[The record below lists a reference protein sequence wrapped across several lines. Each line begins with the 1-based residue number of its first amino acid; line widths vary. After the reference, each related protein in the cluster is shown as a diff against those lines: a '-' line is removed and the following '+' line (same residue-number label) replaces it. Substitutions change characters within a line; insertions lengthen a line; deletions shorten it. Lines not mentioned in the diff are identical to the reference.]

1 MIKKYF
7 SPFWLIVSSLILI
20 YTFYRS
26 EILHVGSVRDY
37 YIKYYVISLI
47 FISFSIITFFISEV
61 IKVYLIIILISTI
74 SSTYLFEGYLVF
86 FQGPKH
92 YNSMLEKKEKIYLET
107 TGKKYDKRSRLQV
120 YSDLKQENY
129 EDLAVTIGRTY
140 FLRSNSIV
148 PLSGLSNAITIFCND
163 NGYYNIYQSDRY
175 GFNNPDTEWDS
186 KEIEYVLIGDS
197 FTQGACV
204 NRPYDITSVLR
215 KLSNKSAI
223 NLGISSSGS
232 LTEFAS
238 LREYLPKN
246 VRNIILLYFE
256 GNDNGELLDELN
268 NEILLNYLKNES
280 YSQNL
285 TQKQDLQ
292 TQIVKNLMDEE
303 FKKQNKMIEL
313 SRLRDLIK
321 IRSTRDLFIN
331 EKITFRPELVE
342 ILKLSNK
349 LSKQNNSDFFFVY
362 LPEFDRYKSKNYD
375 LNNYQKI
382 KSIVNYLEIP
392 FIDIHEEVFEKE
404 ENPLKLFPF
413 EMSGHY
419 NVEGYG
425 KVAQAIYR
433 LTQN

>member
-7 SPFWLIVSSLILI
+7 SPFFLIVSSLILI

-26 EILHVGSVRDY
+26 EIFHEGSIRDHYIIY
-37 YIKYYVISLI
+37 YIISLI

-86 FQGPKH
+86 FRD
-92 YNSMLEKKEKIYLET
+92 NSMLEKREKIYLET
-107 TGKKYDKRSRLQV
+107 TGKKYDKRSKLQV
-120 YSDLKQENY
+120 YNDLKQENY

-148 PLSGLSNAITIFCND
+148 PLSGLPNAMTIFCNE

-175 GFNNPDTEWDS
+175 GFNNPDTEWDA
-186 KEIEYVLIGDS
+186 KEIEYLLIGDS

-246 VRNIILLYFE
+246 VRNIILLYYE
-256 GNDNGELLDELN
+256 GNDNSELLDELN
-268 NEILLNYLKNES
+268 NKILLNYLKNES

-285 TQKQDLQ
+285 TKKQDLQ
-292 TQIVKNLMDEE
+292 TQIVKNLMVENL
-303 FKKQNKMIEL
+303 KKKNKMIEL
-313 SRLRDLIK
+313 STLKDFIK
-321 IRSTRDLFIN
+321 MRSTRGLFIN
-331 EKITFRPELVE
+331 QKITFRPELVE

-362 LPEFDRYKSKNYD
+362 LPEFNRYKSKNYD

-413 EMSGHY
+413 EMFGHY

>member
-1 MIKKYF
+1 
-7 SPFWLIVSSLILI
+7 
-20 YTFYRS
+20 
-26 EILHVGSVRDY
+26 
-37 YIKYYVISLI
+37 
-47 FISFSIITFFISEV
+47 
-61 IKVYLIIILISTI
+61 
-74 SSTYLFEGYLVF
+74 
-86 FQGPKH
+86 
-92 YNSMLEKKEKIYLET
+92 MLEKREKIYLET

-120 YSDLKQENY
+120 YNDLKQENY

-148 PLSGLSNAITIFCND
+148 PLSGLPNAMTIFCNE

-175 GFNNPDTEWDS
+175 GFNNPDTEWDA
-186 KEIEYVLIGDS
+186 KEIEYLLIGDS

-268 NEILLNYLKNES
+268 NEILLNYLNNES

-292 TQIVKNLMDEE
+292 TQIVKNFIDEQ

-313 SRLRDLIK
+313 STLKDLIK
-321 IRSTRDLFIN
+321 MRSTRGLFIN
-331 EKITFRPELVE
+331 AKITFRPELEE
-342 ILKLSNK
+342 ILKLSDK

-362 LPEFDRYKSKNYD
+362 LPEFNRYKSKNYD

-413 EMSGHY
+413 EMFGHY

>member
-7 SPFWLIVSSLILI
+7 SPFCLIVSSLILI

-74 SSTYLFEGYLVF
+74 SSIYLFEGYLVF
-86 FQGPKH
+86 FRDNFRDNLILK
-92 YNSMLEKKEKIYLET
+92 KKEKIYLET
-107 TGKKYDKRSRLQV
+107 TGKKYDTRSRLQI

-129 EDLAVTIGRTY
+129 ENLAVTIGRSH
-140 FLRSNSIV
+140 FLKSNSIV
-148 PLSGLSNAITIFCND
+148 PLSGLQNTMTIFCRE

-175 GFNNPDTEWDS
+175 GFNNPDTEWDG
-186 KEIEYVLIGDS
+186 KEIEYLLIGDS
-197 FTQGACV
+197 FTHGACV

-256 GNDNGELLDELN
+256 GNDNGELLDELK

-313 SRLRDLIK
+313 STLKDLIK
-321 IRSTRDLFIN
+321 MRSTRDLFIN

-362 LPEFDRYKSKNYD
+362 LPEFNRYKSKNYD

-419 NVEGYG
+419 NVEGYA

>member
-7 SPFWLIVSSLILI
+7 SPFFLIVSSLILI

-26 EILHVGSVRDY
+26 EILHEGSVRDH
-37 YIKYYVISLI
+37 YIKYYIISLI

-61 IKVYLIIILISTI
+61 IKVYLIIISISII
-74 SSTYLFEGYLVF
+74 SSLYLFEGYLIF
-86 FQGPKH
+86 FQDNLILK
-92 YNSMLEKKEKIYLET
+92 KKEKIYLET
-107 TGKKYDKRSRLQV
+107 TGKKYDTRSRLQV
-120 YSDLKQENY
+120 YNDLKQENY
-129 EDLAVTIGRTY
+129 ENLAVTIGRSH
-140 FLRSNSIV
+140 FLKSNSIV
-148 PLSGLSNAITIFCND
+148 PLSGLQNALTIYCD
-163 NGYYNIYQSDRY
+163 ENGYYNIYQSDRY

-186 KEIEYVLIGDS
+186 KEIEYLLIGDS

-292 TQIVKNLMDEE
+292 TQIVKNLMDEQ

-313 SRLRDLIK
+313 STLKDLIK
-321 IRSTRDLFIN
+321 MRSTRDLFIN

-362 LPEFDRYKSKNYD
+362 LPEFNRYKSKNYD